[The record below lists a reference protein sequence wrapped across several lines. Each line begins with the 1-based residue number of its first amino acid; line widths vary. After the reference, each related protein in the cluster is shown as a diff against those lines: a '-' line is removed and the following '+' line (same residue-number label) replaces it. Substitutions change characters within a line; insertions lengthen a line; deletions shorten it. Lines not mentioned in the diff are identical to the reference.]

1 MVIVN
6 FEDEN
11 YKRVTGLWQWDYGQV
26 LRIQGLNLP
35 KAVEIHFSLQESGG
49 EAKKRVGFTK
59 DGVTDVV
66 IPESMLENEEA
77 IDSYNIYAFIYLT
90 DDTSGQTEYKI
101 CMPVKARPKP
111 EAFDKPEDE
120 EIFREAIKAV
130 NDAAERAETAEQQA
144 AEHAEQTKADAQKT
158 TADRQEVEKLV
169 ESVSGIG
176 EQVETVKEYKD
187 QAQTAAS
194 NAVLSEQ
201 ASEQAKEAA
210 LQAQA
215 GAETAAD
222 EAEQHATEAA
232 GDKSEVE
239 RLAAQVRQDKSSVEQ
254 TVQGFGNTA
263 QQAIQSVNTAKTQGV
278 NAINTAE
285 AEAIKAVAD
294 KGAEQTGNVTAEGA
308 KQVQAVQ
315 AKGQQILD
323 SITEIQ
329 VNNPS
334 TTYELQ
340 PNIQVVWGEVAE
352 LNITLAPEKP
362 NAINI
367 YPFWFISGA
376 TPTRVTLP
384 ATIILDGFVTKPN
397 KKYCCQIEQNVLFW
411 KEFEVVA

>member
-1 MVIVN
+1 MIIAN

-66 IPESMLENEEA
+66 IPDSLLENEEA
-77 IDSYNIYAFIYLT
+77 IDDYNAYAFVYLT
-90 DDTSGQTEYKI
+90 DDASGQTEYKI

-130 NDAAERAETAEQQA
+130 NNSAERAESAEQKSAQ
-144 AEHAEQTKADAQKT
+144 HAERTKTDVQKT

-210 LQAQA
+210 RQAQT
-215 GAETAAD
+215 GAESAAN
-222 EAEQHATEAA
+222 EAGQHATEAA
-232 GDKSEVE
+232 GDKAEVE
-239 RLAAQVRQDKSSVEQ
+239 RLATQVRQDKTAVEQ
-254 TVQGFGNTA
+254 TVQGFENTV
-263 QQAIQSVNTAKTQGV
+263 QQAEQSINTAKTKAVEAV
-278 NAINTAE
+278 NATKSNAV
-285 AEAIKAVAD
+285 KAV
-294 KGAEQTGNVTAEGA
+294 QTEGE
-308 KQVQAVQ
+308 KQTEAVQ

-323 SITEIQ
+323 SIVDIQ

-352 LNITLAPEKP
+352 LNLTLAPEKP

-367 YPFWFISGA
+367 YPFWFTSGA
-376 TPTRVTLP
+376 TPTKVTLP
-384 ATIILDGFVTKPN
+384 ATIILDNFVTKPN

>member
-1 MVIVN
+1 MLIVD
-6 FEDEN
+6 FKDEN

-66 IPESMLENEEA
+66 IPESMLENEE
-77 IDSYNIYAFIYLT
+77 SLGNYNIYAFIYLA
-90 DDTSGQTEYKI
+90 DDTNGQTEYKI

-120 EIFREAIKAV
+120 EIFREAITAV
-130 NDAAERAETAEQQA
+130 RESAERAESAEQKA
-144 AEHAEQTKADAQKT
+144 AQHAEQTKADAIKT
-158 TADRQEVEKLV
+158 GEDRTAIAEMV

-176 EQVETVKEYKD
+176 EQVQAVKEYKD
-187 QAQTAAS
+187 QAQTAAT
-194 NAVLSEQ
+194 NALLSEQ
-201 ASEQAKEAA
+201 KSEQAKEAA

-215 GAETAAD
+215 RAESA
-222 EAEQHATEAA
+222 EGKAEQHALETA
-232 GDKSEVE
+232 GDKTEVE
-239 RLAAQVRQDKSSVEQ
+239 RLATQVRQDKSSVEQ
-254 TVQGFGNTA
+254 MVQGFGNTA
-263 QQAIQSVNTAKTQGV
+263 QQAIQSVQSAGTQAVEEV
-278 NAINTAE
+278 NATKSDAV
-285 AEAIKAVAD
+285 KAV
-294 KGAEQTGNVTAEGA
+294 QTEGT
-308 KQVQAVQ
+308 KQTEAVQ

-323 SITEIQ
+323 SIVDIQ

-352 LNITLAPEKP
+352 LNLTLAPEKP

-384 ATIILDGFVTKPN
+384 ATIILDNFVTKPN
-397 KKYCCQIEQNVLFW
+397 KKYCCQIEQNVMFW
-411 KEFEVVA
+411 KEFDVVA

>member
-1 MVIVN
+1 MIIVD
-6 FEDEN
+6 FKDEN

-66 IPESMLENEEA
+66 IPESMLENEESLGNYD
-77 IDSYNIYAFIYLT
+77 IFAFIYLA
-90 DDTSGQTEYKI
+90 DDTNGQTEYKI

-120 EIFREAIKAV
+120 EIFREAITAV
-130 NDAAERAETAEQQA
+130 RESAERAEKSEQQA

-169 ESVSGIG
+169 ESVSGIS
-176 EQVETVKEYKD
+176 EQVETVKGYAE
-187 QAQTAAS
+187 QTQTAAT
-194 NAVLSEQ
+194 NASLSER

-215 GAETAAD
+215 GAESAAD
-222 EAEQHATEAA
+222 EAEQHALEVE

-239 RLAAQVRQDKSSVEQ
+239 RLATQVRQDKSSVEQ
-254 TVQGFGNTA
+254 MVQGFGNTA
-263 QQAIQSVNTAKTQGV
+263 QQAIQSVQSAGTQAVEEV
-278 NAINTAE
+278 NATKTD
-285 AEAIKAVAD
+285 AIKSV
-294 KGAEQTGNVTAEGA
+294 QTEGA
-308 KQVQAVQ
+308 KQTEAVQ

-323 SITEIQ
+323 SIVDIQ

-352 LNITLAPEKP
+352 LNLTLAPEKP

-384 ATIILDGFVTKPN
+384 ATIILDNFVTKPN
-397 KKYCCQIEQNVLFW
+397 KKYCCQIEQNVMFW
-411 KEFEVVA
+411 KEFDVVA

>member
-1 MVIVN
+1 MIIV
-6 FEDEN
+6 D
-11 YKRVTGLWQWDYGQV
+11 YSTKKVLQGKLWQYNYGQV
-26 LRIQGLNLP
+26 LRIQGGNLN
-35 KAVEIHFSLQESGG
+35 KVQEIQFAIEETGADSLTRFG
-49 EAKKRVGFTK
+49 VTK

-66 IPESMLENEEA
+66 IPDTMLENN
-77 IDSYNIYAFIYLT
+77 DSEVDYPVYVFIYNR
-90 DDTSGQTEYKI
+90 DETSGETLDKFVI
-101 CMPVKARPKP
+101 NVLARSKP
-111 EAFDKPEDE
+111 EHTGGDDGDAFGKVIE
-120 EIFREAIKAV
+120 EV
-130 NDAAERAETAEQQA
+130 NNAAERAEESERQA
-144 AEHAEQTKADAQKT
+144 GEYAEQTKADAQKT
-158 TADRQEVEKLV
+158 TADRQEVKKLV
-169 ESVSGIG
+169 DSVSGIS
-176 EQVETVKEYKD
+176 EQVQIVKDYKE
-187 QAQTAAS
+187 QAQTAAT
-194 NAVLSEQ
+194 NALLSEQ
-201 ASEQAKEAA
+201 KSNEAKEAA

-222 EAEQHATEAA
+222 EAEQHALEVA
-232 GDKSEVE
+232 GDKTEVE
-239 RLAAQVRQDKSSVEQ
+239 RLATQVRQDKTSVEQ
-254 TVQGFGNTA
+254 TAQGFGNMA
-263 QQAIQSVNTAKTQGV
+263 QQAVQSVNTAKTQGV

-285 AEAIKAVAD
+285 EEAVKEVQTE
-294 KGAEQTGNVTAEGA
+294 GTTQTGNVTAEGE

-352 LNITLAPEKP
+352 LNLTLAPEKP

>member
-1 MVIVN
+1 MVVAEFKGN
-6 FEDEN
+6 ETTKYVGDV
-11 YKRVTGLWQWDYGQV
+11 YQYDLGQA
-26 LRIQGLNLP
+26 LCIKGLNLP
-35 KAVEIHFSLQESGG
+35 RFVEIDFALQETGSTT
-49 EAKKRVGFTK
+49 ESEVGITRN
-59 DGVTDVV
+59 GVTEVE
-66 IPESMLENEEA
+66 IPNHMLINND
-77 IDSYNIYAFIYLT
+77 IDTNYMIYAFVYLT
-90 DDTSGQTEYKI
+90 DETSGETIRKI
-101 CMPVKARPKP
+101 RISVKARSKP
-111 EAFDKPEDE
+111 ENFTAPEDTKL
-120 EIFREAIKAV
+120 FQEAIKTV
-130 NDAAERAETAEQQA
+130 NESAERAETAEQQSA
-144 AEHAEQTKADAQKT
+144 KHAEQTKLDAIKT
-158 TADRQEVEKLV
+158 GEDRTAIAEMVK
-169 ESVSGIG
+169 SVSGIS
-176 EQVETVKEYKD
+176 EQVQIVKDYKE
-187 QAQTAAS
+187 QAQTAAT

-215 GAETAAD
+215 GAESAAD
-222 EAEQHATEAA
+222 EAEQHALEVE

-239 RLAAQVRQDKSSVEQ
+239 RLATQVRQDKSSVEQ

-294 KGAEQTGNVTAEGA
+294 KGAEQTGNVTAEGT

-323 SITEIQ
+323 SIADIQ
-329 VNNPS
+329 VNNPA
-334 TTYELQ
+334 TTYTLQ

-367 YPFWFISGA
+367 YPFWFTSGA

-384 ATIILDGFVTKPN
+384 ATIILDNFVTKAN
-397 KKYCCQIEQNVLFW
+397 KKYCCQIEQNVMFW
-411 KEFEVVA
+411 KEFDVV